1 MTATAK
7 RDERGLPAADDAV
20 PRHSDKA
27 VTWFGCSPLVVCLI
41 VLLLAIMVPPL
52 IYLVQVSFY
61 KTNFDGSFGDP
72 TVQYYT
78 RLVTNPRFFN
88 NFLNTCIYAI
98 GSATIAII
106 IGVLQAWIVERTNTP
121 LRQYMFLVAILS
133 LGIPQ
138 VLYTIS
144 WLLILGKS
152 GPVNDLFRTFMGTN
166 EVYLNVYS
174 MWGMIL
180 VEGFTWGPLSFLL
193 LSSVFRSADASF
205 EEASMMSGAGISQ
218 TFRNITVKLAMPA
231 ILALIMLIVIRAFEA
246 FEIPALVGMPG
257 RVRVLTTDIYEAVH
271 ISMPANYGQ
280 AGAFS
285 VILLFLVVVLLH
297 WYNRLSRYAE
307 RFQTITGKG
316 FRPRLMN
323 LGKFRYVTAAIL
335 VMFFILLIVLPIGI
349 VLLASLQ
356 PFYERV
362 SWEAFTN
369 ITFRNYMQV
378 FRAASFRESI
388 LNTLILGMVTATLVC
403 TLTALFA
410 WLAVRRFR
418 GAWVLDQL
426 ATAPL
431 IFPAIVMGVAFM
443 QVYLNLPFPF
453 YGTLLSVIF
462 ASMVRYLP
470 YGMRYSYAGVLQ
482 IHDELEEASSVS
494 GARQVSTF
502 FRIVLPLIA
511 PALMTCWLFVFLL
524 SVRAV
529 SMAILL
535 VGPNSQIVA
544 VSLFDLWQNGQ
555 TSELAAMGFT
565 WMIFMTGVSALFYAV
580 ARRYGLTVH

>member
-1 MTATAK
+1 MNATAEAGQASATDRK
-7 RDERGLPAADDAV
+7 SGD
-20 PRHSDKA
+20 
-27 VTWFGCSPLVVCLI
+27 WFGYPPVVVCL
-41 VLLLAIMVPPL
+41 VGFLLAVMLPPL

-61 KTNFDGSFGDP
+61 TTNFDGSFGEF
-72 TVQYYT
+72 TTKYYT
-78 RLVTNPRFFN
+78 QLFTNPRFLN
-88 NFLNTCIYAI
+88 NFINTCIYSS
-98 GSATIAII
+98 GSAVIAIS

-121 LRQYMFLVAILS
+121 LRQYMFLISILS

-138 VLYTIS
+138 VLYTIA

-152 GPVNDLFRTFMGTN
+152 GPINDLMRTIMGTN
-166 EVYLNVYS
+166 DVYVNVYS

-205 EEASMMSGAGISQ
+205 EEASMMSGAGIGQ
-218 TFRNITVKLAMPA
+218 TFTNITVRLAMPA
-231 ILALIMLIVIRAFEA
+231 ILALVMLIVIRAFEA

-285 VILLFLVVVLLH
+285 IVLLLIVVVMLNF
-297 WYNRLSRYAE
+297 YNRLSRYAE

-323 LGKFRYVTAAIL
+323 LGKYRYVTSAIL
-335 VMFFILLIVLPIGI
+335 VLFFILLIVLPIGI

-356 PFYERV
+356 PFYEKV
-362 SWEAFTN
+362 NAQAFMN
-369 ITFRNYMQV
+369 ITTKNYVQV
-378 FRAASFRESI
+378 FRSGSFRDSI
-388 LNTLILGMVTATLVC
+388 GNTLILGVVTATITC
-403 TLTALFA
+403 TLTAIFA
-410 WLAVRRFR
+410 WLAVRRFK
-418 GAWVLDQL
+418 GAWILDQL

-453 YGTLLSVIF
+453 YGTLASVIF

-482 IHDELEEASSVS
+482 IHDELEEASAIS
-494 GARQVSTF
+494 GARMRTTF
-502 FRIVLPLIA
+502 IRIVIPLIL
-511 PALMTCWLFVFLL
+511 PAMITCWLFVFLL

-544 VSLFDLWQNGQ
+544 VTLFDLWANGQ
-555 TSELAAMGFT
+555 TAELAAMGFT
-565 WMIFMTGVSALFYAV
+565 WMMFMTFISAIFYVV
-580 ARRYGLTVH
+580 ARRYGLTVQ